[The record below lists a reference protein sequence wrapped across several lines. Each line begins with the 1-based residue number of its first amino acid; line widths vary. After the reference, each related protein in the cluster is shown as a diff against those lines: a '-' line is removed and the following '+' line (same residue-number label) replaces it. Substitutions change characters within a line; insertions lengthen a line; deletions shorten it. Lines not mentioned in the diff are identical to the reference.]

1 MWRVLSLIA
10 VTAMFIFSLSGF
22 KTVENEVIEVV
33 GCSLSGNEAYFR
45 VFPKAYEPGMVTLN
59 VKVYEGDRIAALGSR
74 KIELLHMPAEGLSFR
89 VPLTGNLSIH
99 QTYKV
104 IVDLPGNHTHAV
116 SLTWQNLAV
125 SANSSAGFF
134 QRNFNPI
141 GEPSEL
147 RNQFKT
153 AKIRTSLR

>member
-1 MWRVLSLIA
+1 MRRILSLAI

-22 KTVENEVIEVV
+22 KTAEKKVIEVV

-59 VKVYEGDRIAALGSR
+59 VKVYEGNRIAALGSR
-74 KIELLHMPAEGLSFR
+74 KIEVLHMPEEGLAFR

-104 IVDLPGNHTHAV
+104 IVDLPGNQSHTS
-116 SLTWQNLAV
+116 SLTWQNQAV
-125 SANSSAGFF
+125 AVNSSTGFF
-134 QRNFNPI
+134 ARNFNPI

-147 RNQFKT
+147 RNQFNT
-153 AKIRTSLR
+153 AKIRTTLR